1 MLFEAAALVTVVE
14 GLRNYL
20 SCRNRGEIAEA
31 AKQLNEAITLTR
43 LYLRDKNAGK
53 FEGID
58 QDRADVLS
66 IAWTNAAYLLGP
78 IDPNLAEICMR
89 KVLLWNYPDNQPR
102 DVIVQEGLTLAHL
115 QEELKIFANMK

>member
-1 MLFEAAALVTVVE
+1 MLFEAAAVVTIVE

-20 SCRNRGEIAEA
+20 SSRCKGQIAEA

-58 QDRADVLS
+58 QDRADALS
-66 IAWTNAAYLLGP
+66 IAWTNAASLLGP

-102 DVIVQEGLTLAHL
+102 DVIVREGLTLAHL
-115 QEELKIFANMK
+115 QEELKILANMK

>member
-1 MLFEAAALVTVVE
+1 MIFEAAAVVTIVE

-20 SCRNRGEIAEA
+20 SRGNKMQIAEA

-58 QDRADVLS
+58 QDRADTLS
-66 IAWTNAAYLLGP
+66 VAWTNAASLIGP
-78 IDPNLAEICMR
+78 IDTDLAEICMR

-102 DVIVQEGLTLAHL
+102 DVIVQEGLTLVRL
-115 QEELKIFANMK
+115 QEELKNLTNMK

>member
-1 MLFEAAALVTVVE
+1 MIFEAAAAVTIVE

-20 SCRNRGEIAEA
+20 SRGNRRQIAEA

-43 LYLRDKNAGK
+43 LYLRDKNEGK

-58 QDRADVLS
+58 QDRADALS
-66 IAWTNAAYLLGP
+66 IAWTNAASLLGP
-78 IDPNLAEICMR
+78 IDPCLAEICMR

-102 DVIVQEGLTLAHL
+102 EVIVQEGLTLVRL
-115 QEELKIFANMK
+115 QEELKTLANMK

>member
-1 MLFEAAALVTVVE
+1 MIFEAAAAVTIVE

-20 SCRNRGEIAEA
+20 SRGNKMQIAEA

-53 FEGID
+53 FEGVD
-58 QDRADVLS
+58 QDRADALS
-66 IAWTNAAYLLGP
+66 VAWTNAASLIGP

-102 DVIVQEGLTLAHL
+102 DVIVQEGLTLVRL
-115 QEELKIFANMK
+115 QEELKNLTNMK

>member
-20 SCRNRGEIAEA
+20 SCRNRGQIAEA

-66 IAWTNAAYLLGP
+66 IAWTNAASLLGP

-115 QEELKIFANMK
+115 QEELKILANKK

>member
-20 SCRNRGEIAEA
+20 SRRNRGQIAEA

-53 FEGID
+53 FEGINH
-58 QDRADVLS
+58 DRADVLS
-66 IAWTNAAYLLGP
+66 IAWTNAASLLVP
-78 IDPNLAEICMR
+78 IDPNLAEMCMR

-102 DVIVQEGLTLAHL
+102 DVIVQEGLTLARL
-115 QEELKIFANMK
+115 QEELKNLANMK